1 MCAFVPVAPVSTN
14 KVTREEYES
23 VSVPTLIVVGEKDT
37 GLGRTSAKHLSQIP
51 SASQVQVGSNFSD
64 AKQSYGTGTGKKMGP
79 RFRDPVSRAS
89 ILCHFPS
96 WAIFRALF

>member
-14 KVTREEYES
+14 KVTREEYET

-51 SASQVQVGSNFSD
+51 SASQVQVGSHPF
-64 AKQSYGTGTGKKMGP
+64 
-79 RFRDPVSRAS
+79 
-89 ILCHFPS
+89 
-96 WAIFRALF
+96 ALEVFGSERLGCGA

>member
-14 KVTREEYES
+14 KFTREEYES

-51 SASQVQVGSNFSD
+51 SASLIQVGGSQNFELPKSG
-64 AKQSYGTGTGKKMGP
+64 SMSGNP
-79 RFRDPVSRAS
+79 RFLARLRP
-89 ILCHFPS
+89 IQ
-96 WAIFRALF
+96 IFGISEPDTEPN